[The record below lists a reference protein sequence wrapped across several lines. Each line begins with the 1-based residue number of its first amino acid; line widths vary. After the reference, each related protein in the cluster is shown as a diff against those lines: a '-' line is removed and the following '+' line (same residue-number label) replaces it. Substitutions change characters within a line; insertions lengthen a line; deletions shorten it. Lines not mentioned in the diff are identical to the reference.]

1 MKIPTASSATS
12 SQRGQTSLRS
22 LMPRLPRS
30 NVYSMRDPE
39 NPSASVH
46 RKRFLT
52 PSLALKFLCTGELNP
67 RIEERQIIQ
76 LRTTFLQ
83 GNPYA
88 DQMDPGSS
96 LYDLAAIVFPGKAIM
111 LREHFRCVEPIIRFS
126 SQFYPQPL
134 VPLRLP
140 TAAERIDPPLVDIFV
155 TDGKRDARG
164 INDAEAQIIIH
175 EIK

>member
-67 RIEERQIIQ
+67 RCNNYGPLRDNSSYFVHLAPPSCAGVKVKPCGCCATLTPLVVVARSTMPAPRKCRFRPTKGIALEPFLRWPGPMI
-76 LRTTFLQ
+76 RTTLVQ
-83 GNPYA
+83 SVLSLRACLNKIGGESPC
-88 DQMDPGSS
+88 QSS
-96 LYDLAAIVFPGKAIM
+96 LL
-111 LREHFRCVEPIIRFS
+111 
-126 SQFYPQPL
+126 
-134 VPLRLP
+134 
-140 TAAERIDPPLVDIFV
+140 
-155 TDGKRDARG
+155 
-164 INDAEAQIIIH
+164 
-175 EIK
+175 

>member
-67 RIEERQIIQ
+67 RPFESAKSHFFDTSSWGEFCDVT
-76 LRTTFLQ
+76 LTLKQ
-83 GNPYA
+83 GHQPHL
-88 DQMDPGSS
+88 S
-96 LYDLAAIVFPGKAIM
+96 LIHIS
-111 LREHFRCVEPIIRFS
+111 EPTR
-126 SQFYPQPL
+126 P
-134 VPLRLP
+134 
-140 TAAERIDPPLVDIFV
+140 
-155 TDGKRDARG
+155 
-164 INDAEAQIIIH
+164 
-175 EIK
+175 